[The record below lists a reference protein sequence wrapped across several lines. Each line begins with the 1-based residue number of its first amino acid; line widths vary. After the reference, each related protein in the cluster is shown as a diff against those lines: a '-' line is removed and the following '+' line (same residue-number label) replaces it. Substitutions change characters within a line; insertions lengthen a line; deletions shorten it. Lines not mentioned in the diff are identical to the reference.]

1 MSYKKTYVFLFFC
14 LKKYAL
20 SRHDMSALH
29 NLHYLCHMGRIL
41 SIDFGRKRTG
51 IAVTD
56 TLKIVANGLATVPTA
71 KVIDFLKKYMETE
84 QVEFIVVG
92 LPRQLNGRPSESM
105 RYLKPFLERL
115 RHELPDMHIEMYD
128 ERFTSSI
135 AHRSMIDG
143 GMKKMDRRDK
153 AVVDT
158 IAATIILNDYLQS
171 MQYHKRQ

>member
-1 MSYKKTYVFLFFC
+1 
-14 LKKYAL
+14 
-20 SRHDMSALH
+20 
-29 NLHYLCHMGRIL
+29 MGRIL

-56 TLKIVANGLATVPTA
+56 TLKIVANGLVTVPTA